1 MCTILWCM
9 SLQGMIGLESMVIIS
24 LPHEQFHQENSCI
37 ISLNLLDQHMTQQCA
52 HHY

>member
-24 LPHEQFHQENSCI
+24 PFHVNNFI
-37 ISLNLLDQHMTQQCA
+37 KKTAALLA
-52 HHY
+52 